1 MNFTNKLN
9 DTLTSLDKLDNL
21 ITNDNDKGQL
31 RKHLL
36 SMSDDLAKYRDIH
49 EKNAIFDYKKISYDG
64 DTLILDINTQKSGWV
79 SFIDTWDHNWIV
91 EVNDKPKKI
100 NKLFGA
106 YKSVKIE
113 SGFSTVKFSYKPFNL
128 NFTKD

>member
-1 MNFTNKLN
+1 MDKRSKRIFFSNKLN
-9 DTLTSLDKLDNL
+9 YK
-21 ITNDNDKGQL
+21 
-31 RKHLL
+31 
-36 SMSDDLAKYRDIH
+36 DIDEFVQNSIEY

-128 NFTKD
+128 NFTKN